1 MALLVASPAEDAQA
15 VGSTVTL
22 SAPLTIAA
30 NGTQTITIFD
40 ANIVAG
46 TSFIIATIDPA
57 SAGTAQFASGGGQAL
72 VCIDTPGTG
81 CDTSGAAT
89 TIAIGVT
96 GTGGLGAVVVNIRL
110 VDGVDGILGPP
121 EVNDAGILSLAYT
134 QVLPASGVV
143 VTTALPNLISGLV
156 GGAPALIT
164 VSVTDSGGT
173 FIPGITVFASSSIGD
188 FASDGAGVTALCDL
202 SLPGVPTPG
211 SDATCSY
218 ASIAAAST
226 LELHPDSVYGVAVV
240 TISVPALG
248 FVNTQ
253 TVSFYDIPADV
264 TVAVTALSLT
274 RISNAGGATSVTL
287 SVTDANGIPVPFVSP
302 RLRVDPAVTVSPLVL
317 ATTFCVS
324 GGPGAGAGTC
334 AIGVTESGA
343 TATPEGFQTLQASLP
358 GPAAFATTDAVDIEL
373 VGPIAAIAF
382 VSQTPTGTIPNLGTV
397 AVAFHCTTAGGVDC
411 LAGAGLGIGVTGAGI
426 VALPVGAE
434 PPRECWRLQSLRGWS
449 DDTTRQIPSGD
460 PRAGGPDGVR
470 ARAGPLVA
478 VGNDQLDRLEVR
490 DDAGDVTEV
499 GATG

>member
-173 FIPGITVFASSSIGD
+173 FIPGD
-188 FASDGAGVTALCDL
+188 
-202 SLPGVPTPG
+202 
-211 SDATCSY
+211 
-218 ASIAAAST
+218 
-226 LELHPDSVYGVAVV
+226 H
-240 TISVPALG
+240 
-248 FVNTQ
+248 
-253 TVSFYDIPADV
+253 
-264 TVAVTALSLT
+264 
-274 RISNAGGATSVTL
+274 
-287 SVTDANGIPVPFVSP
+287 
-302 RLRVDPAVTVSPLVL
+302 RLRIVVD
-317 ATTFCVS
+317 
-324 GGPGAGAGTC
+324 
-334 AIGVTESGA
+334 
-343 TATPEGFQTLQASLP
+343 
-358 GPAAFATTDAVDIEL
+358 
-373 VGPIAAIAF
+373 
-382 VSQTPTGTIPNLGTV
+382 
-397 AVAFHCTTAGGVDC
+397 
-411 LAGAGLGIGVTGAGI
+411 
-426 VALPVGAE
+426 
-434 PPRECWRLQSLRGWS
+434 R
-449 DDTTRQIPSGD
+449 
-460 PRAGGPDGVR
+460 
-470 ARAGPLVA
+470 
-478 VGNDQLDRLEVR
+478 
-490 DDAGDVTEV
+490 
-499 GATG
+499 

>member
-1 MALLVASPAEDAQA
+1 MVTKLTGYGA
-15 VGSTVTL
+15 VL
-22 SAPLTIAA
+22 SAPLTLAA
-30 NGTQTITIFD
+30 NGTQTITVLD
-40 ANIVAG
+40 TDIVAG

-57 SAGTAQFASGGGQAL
+57 STGTAQFASGGGQAL
-72 VCIDTPGTG
+72 VCIDTAGIG
-81 CDTSGAAT
+81 CDSSAVAS
-89 TIAIGVT
+89 TIAFAVT

-143 VTTALPNLISGLV
+143 VTTAAPNLIAGLV

-188 FASDGAGVTALCDL
+188 FASDGGGVIAICDL
-202 SLPGVPTPG
+202 TLPGAGAATPG

-218 ASIAAAST
+218 ASSGAADT

-253 TVSFYDIPADV
+253 TVSFYDVPADV

-287 SVTDANGIPVPFVSP
+287 TVTDANGIPVPGILA

-317 ATTFCVS
+317 AAATCLS
-324 GGPGAGAGTC
+324 AGPGVGAGTC
-334 AIGVTESGA
+334 AIGVTESA
-343 TATPEGFQTLQASLP
+343 VTATPKGFQTLQASLP

-397 AVAFHCTTAGGVDC
+397 AVASTARPQGEWIASLVPVSASVLQVQASSLC
-411 LAGAGLGIGVTGAGI
+411 RPVPSLA
-426 VALPVGAE
+426 
-434 PPRECWRLQSLRGWS
+434 
-449 DDTTRQIPSGD
+449 
-460 PRAGGPDGVR
+460 
-470 ARAGPLVA
+470 LV
-478 VGNDQLDRLEVR
+478 
-490 DDAGDVTEV
+490 
-499 GATG
+499 